1 MNIST
6 TLLSA
11 FIISLISC
19 HCAFSQAN
27 ESDYYE
33 INQIYIPKEISLE
46 VGGLAFNDKGQL
58 GVSTRRG
65 EVWLILN
72 PEKPTSEYV
81 RFAHGLHEPLGL
93 LYHEGSFFCNQ
104 RGELTQ
110 LIDENGDDQAD
121 IYKTITQWDLNG
133 NYHEYSYGP
142 ILLPDNQMLVTLNLG
157 WVGYGESAS
166 KWRGWMLKVSQDGQV
181 TPYATGLRSPAGF
194 GVNADGD
201 VFYTENQGDWVGSG
215 RMTHL
220 ELGDFAGN
228 PAGLRW
234 SGEIGS
240 PVKLKVEDIDDT
252 KNLSL
257 YEYQNEV
264 EGVKA
269 PSVWFPH
276 TLMGISTSDI
286 NFFSKKMGPFEGQM
300 MIGDQGHSKIMR
312 VFQEK
317 VNGVYQGVCFPF
329 REGFASG
336 ILRIINNPENDAVYV
351 GQTSRGW
358 GSTGQSSFALER
370 MSWTGKIPFEIKTIK
385 VHPEGFSLEF
395 TQPIDAASA
404 QSLSSYQITDFTYSY
419 HHFYG
424 SDVQN
429 KERRNITDISLSEDG
444 MNVLLKLDQFRKGYI
459 YEIKAPGI
467 LNQLGQTLL
476 HDFGYYTLNEI
487 PVGTSNLVKDPSSS
501 KNAKR
506 TSLKRIT
513 EQPETGFNPIDV
525 ALEIGTAPGLKFDQ
539 SNLTV
544 VAGSSV
550 KLTFNNTDDMPHN
563 FVLVAK
569 NKADEVGIAA
579 TKLGLDGAAL
589 SFVPEIDAVI
599 AHTNLLAPHKIESI
613 YFTAPEVPGAYPFL
627 CTFPG
632 HYLTMRGVLTVTAKS
647 VL

>member
-1 MNIST
+1 
-6 TLLSA
+6 
-11 FIISLISC
+11 
-19 HCAFSQAN
+19 
-27 ESDYYE
+27 
-33 INQIYIPKEISLE
+33 
-46 VGGLAFNDKGQL
+46 
-58 GVSTRRG
+58 
-65 EVWLILN
+65 
-72 PEKPTSEYV
+72 
-81 RFAHGLHEPLGL
+81 
-93 LYHEGSFFCNQ
+93 
-104 RGELTQ
+104 
-110 LIDENGDDQAD
+110 
-121 IYKTITQWDLNG
+121 
-133 NYHEYSYGP
+133 
-142 ILLPDNQMLVTLNLG
+142 
-157 WVGYGESAS
+157 
-166 KWRGWMLKVSQDGQV
+166 
-181 TPYATGLRSPAGF
+181 
-194 GVNADGD
+194 
-201 VFYTENQGDWVGSG
+201 
-215 RMTHL
+215 
-220 ELGDFAGN
+220 
-228 PAGLRW
+228 
-234 SGEIGS
+234 
-240 PVKLKVEDIDDT
+240 
-252 KNLSL
+252 
-257 YEYQNEV
+257 
-264 EGVKA
+264 
-269 PSVWFPH
+269 
-276 TLMGISTSDI
+276 
-286 NFFSKKMGPFEGQM
+286 MGPFEGQM
-300 MIGDQGHSKIMR
+300 MVGDQGHSKIMR

-329 REGFASG
+329 REGFSSG
-336 ILRIINNPENDAVYV
+336 VLRIVNNPKNDAIYV
-351 GQTSRGW
+351 GQTNRGW

-501 KNAKR
+501 KKAKR
-506 TSLKRIT
+506 ISSKRIT
-513 EQPETGFNPIDV
+513 EQPETGFNPMDV

-599 AHTNLLAPHKIESI
+599 AHTNLLAPHEIESI

>member
-1 MNIST
+1 MYHDG
-6 TLLSA
+6 A
-11 FIISLISC
+11 FYSI
-19 HCAFSQAN
+19 
-27 ESDYYE
+27 
-33 INQIYIPKEISLE
+33 
-46 VGGLAFNDKGQL
+46 
-58 GVSTRRG
+58 
-65 EVWLILN
+65 
-72 PEKPTSEYV
+72 
-81 RFAHGLHEPLGL
+81 
-93 LYHEGSFFCNQ
+93 Q

-110 LIDENGDDQAD
+110 LIDQDGDNQAD
-121 IYKTITQWDLNG
+121 IYKTVTKWDLNG
-133 NYHEYSYGP
+133 YYHEYSYGP
-142 ILLPDNQMLVTLNLG
+142 VLLPDGQMLVTLNLG

-166 KWRGWMLKVSQDGQV
+166 KWRGWMLKVSEDGQV

-194 GVNADGD
+194 GINAQGD

-234 SGEIGS
+234 SSEKGS
-240 PVKLKVEDIDDT
+240 PISLKVNDIDDT
-252 KNLSL
+252 RNLSL
-257 YEYQNEV
+257 YEYQNELK
-264 EGVKA
+264 GVKA

-286 NFFSKKMGPFEGQM
+286 NFFSKEMGPFEGQM
-300 MIGDQGHSKIMR
+300 MVGDQGHSKIMR

-329 REGFASG
+329 REGFSSG
-336 ILRIINNPENDAVYV
+336 VLRIVNNPKNDAIYV
-351 GQTSRGW
+351 GQTNRGW

-501 KNAKR
+501 KKAKR

-513 EQPETGFNPIDV
+513 EQPETGFNPMDV

-599 AHTNLLAPHKIESI
+599 AHTNLLAPHEIESI

>member
-72 PEKPTSEYV
+72 PEKPTSEYI

>member
-11 FIISLISC
+11 FVISLISC
-19 HCAFSQAN
+19 HCVFSQAN

-72 PEKPTSEYV
+72 PENPTSEYI

-110 LIDENGDDQAD
+110 LIDEDGDNQAD
-121 IYKTITQWDLNG
+121 IYKTIAQWDLNG

-142 ILLPDNQMLVTLNLG
+142 VLLPDGQMLVTLNLG
-157 WVGYGESAS
+157 WEGYGVSAS

-459 YEIKAPGI
+459 YEIKASGV
-467 LNQLGQTLL
+467 LNKLSQPLL
-476 HDFGYYTLNEI
+476 HDFGYYTLNEVPI
-487 PVGTSNLVKDPSSS
+487 GISNLVKDPSSS
-501 KNAKR
+501 KNTKQ

-513 EQPETGFNPIDV
+513 EQPETWLNSFDV
-525 ALEIGTAPGLKFDQ
+525 AIEIGTAPGLKFDQ

-563 FVLVAK
+563 FLLVAK

-589 SFVPEIDAVI
+589 NYIPETAAVI
-599 AHTNLLAPHKIESI
+599 AHTNLLAPHEIESI

>member
-6 TLLSA
+6 ILRSL
-11 FIISLISC
+11 LISC
-19 HCAFSQAN
+19 ISYNFALSQPK
-27 ESDYYE
+27 ESDYYQ
-33 INQIYIPKEISLE
+33 IDQIYIPKEINLE
-46 VGGLAFNDKGQL
+46 VGGLAFNDKSQL

-65 EVWLILN
+65 EIWLILN
-72 PEKPTSEYV
+72 PENPKSQYV

-93 LYHEGSFFCNQ
+93 LYQEGSFFCNQ

-110 LIDENGDDQAD
+110 LKDEDGDNQAD
-121 IYKTITQWDLNG
+121 IYKTITKWDLNG

-142 ILLPDNQMLVTLNLG
+142 VLLPDGQMLVTLNLG
-157 WVGYGESAS
+157 WVGHGESGS
-166 KWRGWMLKVSQDGQV
+166 KWRGWMVKVNQDGEV

-194 GVNADGD
+194 NVNSEGD
-201 VFYTENQGDWVGSG
+201 IFYTENQGDWVGSG

-220 ELGDFAGN
+220 ELGDFSGN

-234 SGEIGS
+234 SSEKGS
-240 PVKLKVEDIDDT
+240 PVNLKVEDIDDT

-286 NFFSKKMGPFEGQM
+286 SFFSDKMGPFEGQM
-300 MIGDQGHSKIMR
+300 VVGDQGHSKIMR

-336 ILRIINNPENDAVYV
+336 VLRIINNPKNNAFYV
-351 GQTSRGW
+351 GQTNRGW
-358 GSTGQSSFALER
+358 GSTGQSSYALER
-370 MSWTGKIPFEIKTIK
+370 ISWTGKIPFEIKTIK
-385 VHPEGFSLEF
+385 VHPEGFLLAF
-395 TQPIDAASA
+395 TQPLNEVKAKMI
-404 QSLSSYQITDFTYSY
+404 SSYKVTDFTYSY

-429 KERRNITDISLSEDG
+429 KENRDITDIYLSEDG
-444 MNVLLKLDQFRKGYI
+444 LSVLLKIDQFRKGYI
-459 YEIKAPGI
+459 YEIKTPGI
-467 LNQLGQTLL
+467 LNKLDQPLL

-487 PVGTSNLVKDPSSS
+487 PDGKSNYTEKNTATSIRKKISVKH
-501 KNAKR
+501 
-506 TSLKRIT
+506 IT
-513 EQPETGFNPIDV
+513 VEPETWFNKIDV
-525 ALEIGTAPGLKFDQ
+525 TIEIGTAPGLKFDR
-539 SNLTV
+539 SNINI
-544 VAGSSV
+544 VAGSKV
-550 KLTFNNTDDMPHN
+550 KLTFNNNDDMPHN
-563 FVLVAK
+563 FLLIAQ
-569 NKADEVGIAA
+569 NKGDEVGIAA

-589 SFVPEIDAVI
+589 SYVPETEAVI
-599 AHTNLLAPHKIESI
+599 AHTSLLAPHEIESI
-613 YFTAPEVPGAYPFL
+613 YFTAPTVPGPYPFL

-632 HYLTMRGVLTVTAKS
+632 HYLTMRGVLIVTANS

>member
-1 MNIST
+1 M
-6 TLLSA
+6 
-11 FIISLISC
+11 
-19 HCAFSQAN
+19 
-27 ESDYYE
+27 
-33 INQIYIPKEISLE
+33 
-46 VGGLAFNDKGQL
+46 
-58 GVSTRRG
+58 
-65 EVWLILN
+65 
-72 PEKPTSEYV
+72 
-81 RFAHGLHEPLGL
+81 
-93 LYHEGSFFCNQ
+93 
-104 RGELTQ
+104 
-110 LIDENGDDQAD
+110 
-121 IYKTITQWDLNG
+121 
-133 NYHEYSYGP
+133 
-142 ILLPDNQMLVTLNLG
+142 
-157 WVGYGESAS
+157 
-166 KWRGWMLKVSQDGQV
+166 KV
-181 TPYATGLRSPAGF
+181 
-194 GVNADGD
+194 N
-201 VFYTENQGDWVGSG
+201 
-215 RMTHL
+215 
-220 ELGDFAGN
+220 
-228 PAGLRW
+228 
-234 SGEIGS
+234 
-240 PVKLKVEDIDDT
+240 DIDDT
-252 KNLSL
+252 RNLSL
-257 YEYQNEV
+257 YEYQNELK
-264 EGVKA
+264 GVKA

-286 NFFSKKMGPFEGQM
+286 NFFSKEMGPFEGQM
-300 MIGDQGHSKIMR
+300 MVGDQGHSKIMR

-329 REGFASG
+329 REGFSSG
-336 ILRIINNPENDAVYV
+336 VLRIVNNPKNDAIYV
-351 GQTSRGW
+351 GQTNRGW

-429 KERRNITDISLSEDG
+429 KERRNITEISLSEDG
-444 MNVLLKLDQFRKGYI
+444 MNALLKLDQFRKGYI

-487 PVGTSNLVKDPSSS
+487 PVGTSNLIKDPSSS

-525 ALEIGTAPGLKFDQ
+525 ALEIGTVPGLKFDK

-569 NKADEVGIAA
+569 NHADEVGIAA

-632 HYLTMRGVLTVTAKS
+632 HYLTMRGILTVTAKS

>member
-157 WVGYGESAS
+157 WVGYGESSS

-459 YEIKAPGI
+459 YEIKASGV
-467 LNQLGQTLL
+467 LNKLSQPLL

-501 KNAKR
+501 KNPKQ

-513 EQPETGFNPIDV
+513 EQPETWLNSFDV
-525 ALEIGTAPGLKFDQ
+525 AIEIGTAPGLKFDQ

-563 FVLVAK
+563 FLLVAK

-589 SFVPEIDAVI
+589 NYIPETAAVI
-599 AHTNLLAPHKIESI
+599 AHTNLLAPHEIESI
-613 YFTAPEVPGAYPFL
+613 YFTAPEVPGTYPFL

-632 HYLTMRGVLTVTAKS
+632 HYITMRGVLTVTAKS